1 MVYDSCLGV
10 MPAVIPD
17 VLELAVAG
25 ESGAALASDCAS
37 VGNSYVDDLHVSTN
51 ISQVQGTGLLW
62 VFVAACALN
71 WSWSPLLAHERQTAL
86 GHIAR
91 RHLTPS
97 PLLLPPRTR

>member
-1 MVYDSCLGV
+1 

-51 ISQVQGTGLLW
+51 ISQVQGEGCLW
-62 VFVAACALN
+62 FVCGRLRTKRVLE
-71 WSWSPLLAHERQTAL
+71 PILAHERQVAL
-86 GHIAR
+86 GHIAI
-91 RHLTPS
+91 LTPS
-97 PLLLPPRTR
+97 LSPLPQRPR